1 MRVSVRN
8 GQRSD
13 SCPSKCACESS
24 RDALVRRSLLRCSI
38 LGHGCSI
45 RPRRTWSK
53 SGGAKTR
60 LNADEPVIRRTRT
73 AVSSDTHETSMHGNR
88 AAQSGALLDEPHGEG
103 ASRAQFPPSNVL
115 VDRTHRHFSIRIT
128 GAGEQRTAIACD
140 ERATPG
146 CGASIVGRRCTPVHR
161 IRTNATA
168 IRTSRSTR
176 EWCIRFHRAWRRLRD
191 VPLGW

>member
-1 MRVSVRN
+1 MRVSARN

-13 SCPSKCACESS
+13 SYQSK
-24 RDALVRRSLLRCSI
+24 
-38 LGHGCSI
+38 G
-45 RPRRTWSK
+45 
-53 SGGAKTR
+53 
-60 LNADEPVIRRTRT
+60 
-73 AVSSDTHETSMHGNR
+73 SDTRGMLFDPSSKDLVDRVVQKHGRGRTCNSTNKNLQCHPIHEASLRGNR
-88 AAQSGALLDEPHGEG
+88 AALSGALLDEPHGEG
-103 ASRAQFPPSNVL
+103 ASRAQFPPSNVP

-146 CGASIVGRRCTPVHR
+146 CGASIVGQRCTPVHP

-168 IRTSRSTR
+168 IRTSRSAG